1 MRHRKTLGDM
11 YGRLVIHYRAG
22 GPVSTIV
29 ILALLI
35 AAPATFAAGCEGLS
49 ALSLPATTITRAE
62 AVAAGAFT
70 LSNSNP
76 NSGQQNPFGQLPAF
90 CRVAATIRPTSD
102 SEIKIE
108 VWMPAAGWNGK
119 FMGVGNGGWSGAIS
133 YPQLAAAVGR
143 GYASASTNTGHDGG
157 DASFVPG
164 HPEKLVDFAYR
175 AVHEMTVKAK
185 AVTEAYYGNA
195 PARAYWNGC
204 SSGGKQGL
212 KEGQKYPRDYDGI
225 IAGAPANY
233 WTHLMAGDLWPA
245 VVTLKDPAAALPPA
259 KLQVLHKAAL
269 AACDK
274 LDGVEDGLLE
284 SPGGCSFDPASVQCK
299 DAAQENCLSATQVE
313 SARKIYAGA
322 RNPRTG
328 KQVFPGMAPGSEL
341 GWTALAGRE
350 PFGIPVSHFKHVVF
364 NKPDWETLTLDFD
377 KDVELAD
384 KLDKGLIG
392 ATDPDLK
399 EFFAHGG
406 KLIVYHGWNDQLIT
420 PLNSIDYYNSVA
432 AKLGGV
438 AKIDGSFR
446 LFMAPAMNHCSGGDG
461 PSRFDTVSALEQW
474 VEQGKAP
481 DRIVASHVA
490 AGNQVDRTRP
500 LCAYP
505 QVARYTGTGS
515 IDDAANFT
523 CVRAK

>member
-1 MRHRKTLGDM
+1 
-11 YGRLVIHYRAG
+11 V
-22 GPVSTIV
+22 P
-29 ILALLI
+29 
-35 AAPATFAAGCEGLS
+35 AAFGAGCEGLS
-49 ALSLPATTITRAE
+49 ALSLPATTINKAE

-70 LSNSNP
+70 LPDLNP
-76 NSGQQNPFGQLPAF
+76 GQLNAGQLAAFKQLPAF
-90 CRVAATIRPTSD
+90 CRVAATIRPNSD

-119 FMGVGNGGWSGAIS
+119 FMGVGNGGWSGAIV
-133 YPQLAAAVGR
+133 YPALATALGR
-143 GYASASTNTGHDGG
+143 GYAAASTNTGHDGG

-185 AVTEAYYGNA
+185 ALTEAYYGKA

-212 KEGQKYPRDYDGI
+212 KEGQKFPRDYDGI
-225 IAGAPANY
+225 VAGAPANY

-245 VVTLKDPAAALPPA
+245 VVTRQNPDASLPPA
-259 KLQVLHKAAL
+259 KLDALHKAAL

-274 LDGVEDGLLE
+274 LDAVEDGLLE
-284 SPGGCSFDPASVQCK
+284 NPTACHFDPATVQCQGG
-299 DAAQENCLSATQVE
+299 AQENCLTAAQVE
-313 SARKIYAGA
+313 AARKIYAGA

-328 KQVFPGMAPGSEL
+328 KQVFPGMPPGSEL
-341 GWTALAGRE
+341 VWPALAGPK
-350 PFGIPVSHFKHVVF
+350 PFEIPVSHFKHVVF
-364 NKPDWETLTLDFD
+364 NKPDWDFLSLDFD
-377 KDVELAD
+377 KDVARAD
-384 KLDKGLIG
+384 KLDKDLIG
-392 ATDPDLK
+392 ATDPNLK
-399 EFFAHGG
+399 EFFGHGG
-406 KLIVYHGWNDQLIT
+406 KLIVYHGWNDQLIS

-432 AKLGGV
+432 AKTG
-438 AKIDGSFR
+438 ADKIDSSFR

-461 PSRFDTVSALEQW
+461 PSRIDAVSALEQW

-481 DRIVASHVA
+481 EKIVASHVS

-500 LCAYP
+500 LCPYP

-515 IDDAANFT
+515 TDDAINFT
-523 CVRAK
+523 CVRDK

>member
-1 MRHRKTLGDM
+1 M
-11 YGRLVIHYRAG
+11 
-22 GPVSTIV
+22 STNLIFALIV
-29 ILALLI
+29 AVPAAF
-35 AAPATFAAGCEGLS
+35 AAPCEGLS
-49 ALSLPATTITRAE
+49 ALSLPATTITKAE

-70 LSNSNP
+70 LP
-76 NSGQQNPFGQLPAF
+76 NLNAAQQGAFRGLPAF

-108 VWMPAAGWNGK
+108 VWMPAEGWNRK

-133 YPQLAAAVGR
+133 YPALATALGR
-143 GYASASTNTGHDGG
+143 GYAAASTNTGHDGG

-212 KEGQKYPRDYDGI
+212 KESQKFPRDYDGI

-245 VVTLKDPAAALPPA
+245 VVTLQGPCRLAPTGQTRVCCTKRRSQPATSSMGSKTDCWRIRRAAASIRPPCSA
-259 KLQVLHKAAL
+259 RAA
-269 AACDK
+269 
-274 LDGVEDGLLE
+274 
-284 SPGGCSFDPASVQCK
+284 Q
-299 DAAQENCLSATQVE
+299 QENCLTAPQVE

-341 GWTALAGRE
+341 VWTALAGRE
-350 PFGIPVSHFKHVVF
+350 PFGIPVSHFQHVVF
-364 NKPDWETLTLDFD
+364 NKPGWDFLTLDFD
-377 KDVELAD
+377 KDVALAD
-384 KLDKGLIG
+384 KLDKDLIG
-392 ATDPDLK
+392 ATDPNLK

-406 KLIVYHGWNDQLIT
+406 KLIMYHGWNDQLIT

-432 AKLGGV
+432 EKLGGV

-446 LFMAPAMNHCSGGDG
+446 LFMAPGMNHCSGGDG
-461 PSRFDTVSALEQW
+461 PSRFDAVSALEQW

-481 DRIVASHVA
+481 ERLVASHVA
-490 AGNQVDRTRP
+490 AGNQVDRSRP
-500 LCAYP
+500 LCPYP

-515 IDDAANFT
+515 TDDAANFT
-523 CVRAK
+523 CVRGK

>member
-1 MRHRKTLGDM
+1 MSTTL
-11 YGRLVIHYRAG
+11 
-22 GPVSTIV
+22 
-29 ILALLI
+29 ILALF
-35 AAPATFAAGCEGLS
+35 AAVPAAFAAGCERLS
-49 ALSLPATTITRAE
+49 TLSLPATTITKAE

-70 LSNSNP
+70 LPNLNP
-76 NSGQQNPFGQLPAF
+76 GQQSAFRQLRAF
-90 CRVAATIRPTSD
+90 CRVAATIRPSSD

-108 VWMPAAGWNGK
+108 VWMPAEGWNGK
-119 FMGVGNGGWSGAIS
+119 FMGVGNGGWSGAIV
-133 YPQLAAAVGR
+133 YPALATALGR
-143 GYASASTNTGHDGG
+143 GYAAASTNTGHDGG

-212 KEGQKYPRDYDGI
+212 KEGQKFPRDYDGI
-225 IAGAPANY
+225 VAGAPANH
-233 WTHLMAGDLWPA
+233 WTHLMAGDLWPT
-245 VVTLKDPAAALPPA
+245 VVTLKDPAASLPPA
-259 KLQVLHKAAL
+259 KLDVLHKAAL

-284 SPGGCSFDPASVQCK
+284 NPAGCPFDPATVQCK
-299 DAAQENCLSATQVE
+299 GGPQENCLTAAQVE
-313 SARKIYAGA
+313 AARKIYAGA

-328 KQVFPGMAPGSEL
+328 KQVFPGMPPGGEL
-341 GWTALAGRE
+341 VWTALAGRE
-350 PFGIPVSHFKHVVF
+350 PFGIPVSHFRHVVF
-364 NKPDWETLTLDFD
+364 NNPAWDFLTLDFD
-377 KDVELAD
+377 KDVALAD
-384 KLDKGLIG
+384 KLDKDLIG
-392 ATDPDLK
+392 ATDPNLK

-461 PSRFDTVSALEQW
+461 PSRLDAVSALEQW

-481 DRIVASHVA
+481 ERIVASHVS

-500 LCAYP
+500 LCPYP

-515 IDDAANFT
+515 TDDAVNFT
-523 CVRAK
+523 CVRDK